1 MEKKNDNENMKLV
14 FVVYSDVTK
23 GYQWGDDDDD
33 GGDDDEIHEMYFCWL
48 Q

>member
-1 MEKKNDNENMKLV
+1 MKSV

-23 GYQWGDDDDD
+23 GYQRGDDDDG